1 MGTGVKAMPII
12 VPASSSSN
20 KHPREVAVG
29 VAAVAPIAV
38 VLVAVVL
45 AILIASL
52 A

>member
-1 MGTGVKAMPII
+1 MPII

-20 KHPREVAVG
+20 KHPREAAVG

-38 VLVAVVL
+38 ILLAVVL

-52 A
+52 AQSNYT